1 MKAAA
6 PRHRS
11 CQVRSSTPSGR
22 QIWSFQLTK
31 TALTPAGET
40 TLPASAPAPKITA
53 SQDWKALVQPQ
64 LNIAWLPADAVFIRA
79 IQLPSGEPSEL
90 PAMVEFQL
98 EKLSPLPLNQIVWT
112 ALGVPH
118 PDGAQQTAV
127 VTVASR
133 TAVEE
138 FLDAEVASG
147 FTPDRLDLP
156 LLRWWGQLRPE
167 GSGIWIL
174 LEDAGDPAQGHSQ
187 GLAGWF
193 MDGVWREL
201 GLVRIPAGPEAA
213 AVLLQQLGQSAWAGE
228 MEGWMTS
235 IPPVHLAAT
244 PGQHEILDGPLGEW
258 SGHPVVPVS
267 RPEANRLATASAEA
281 LRAEPA
287 SSLIPT
293 EWATAQR
300 QKFIDRLW
308 MHGLGGLGMA
318 YVVFLFGF
326 LGLLN
331 FRKYQVDDLRSEV
344 SGMGINYT
352 NTLQLKAQV
361 AVLEEQVALRY
372 AALEAWQ
379 AVVKNLPS
387 NLTLTQLDFQK
398 GRTLQ
403 LSGTV
408 ETESISAVTQ
418 FNSDLIKS
426 QLDNQPL
433 FARVKPA
440 QINSKPGNTLAN
452 WSFDAEL
459 RRSDTP

>member
-1 MKAAA
+1 MKSAS

-11 CQVRSSTPSGR
+11 CQVRSTSPSGR
-22 QIWSFQLTK
+22 QVWTFQLTRN
-31 TALTPAGET
+31 ALTPAGET

-53 SQDWKALVQPQ
+53 SQDWKSLVQPQ
-64 LNIAWLPADAVFIRA
+64 LNIAWLPADSVFIRA
-79 IQLPSGEPSEL
+79 IQLPSGEPAEL

-98 EKLSPLPLNQIVWT
+98 EKISPLPLNQIVWT

-127 VTVASR
+127 VTVANR
-133 TAVEE
+133 AAVEE
-138 FLDAEVASG
+138 FLNAEVASG

-156 LLRWWGQLRPE
+156 LLRWWNQLRPE

-174 LEDAGDPAQGHSQ
+174 LEESGDQGHGL

-193 MDGVWREL
+193 IDGVWREL
-201 GLVRIPAGPEAA
+201 GLVRLPAGPEAA

-228 MEGWMTS
+228 MEGWMS
-235 IPPVHLAAT
+235 GIPPIHLSAT
-244 PGQHEILDGPLGEW
+244 PRQHEFLSAPLTEW
-258 SGHPVVPVS
+258 SGQPVLSLS
-267 RPEANRLATASAEA
+267 RPETTRLATASAEA
-281 LRAEPA
+281 LRGEPV
-287 SSLIPT
+287 SSLIPS
-293 EWATAQR
+293 EWASAQR

-308 MHGLGGLGMA
+308 MHGLSGLGMA

-440 QINSKPGNTLAN
+440 QINSKPGNTVAN

>member
-1 MKAAA
+1 MNSAA

-11 CQVRSSTPSGR
+11 CQVRSSGHSGR
-22 QIWSFQLTK
+22 QVWTFQLSKNT
-31 TALTPAGET
+31 LTPAGET
-40 TLPASAPAPKITA
+40 ILPTSAPAPKITA

-64 LNIAWLPADAVFIRA
+64 LNIAWLPADSVFIRA

-98 EKLSPLPLNQIVWT
+98 EKISPLPLNQVVWT

-118 PDGAQQTAV
+118 PDGTQQTAV
-127 VTVASR
+127 VTVANR
-133 TAVEE
+133 AAVEE
-138 FLDAEVASG
+138 FLNAEVASG

-156 LLRWWGQLRPE
+156 LLRWWSQLRPD

-174 LEDAGDPAQGHSQ
+174 LEESDPSGQSL
-187 GLAGWF
+187 GLAGWCV
-193 MDGVWREL
+193 DGIWREL
-201 GLVRIPAGPEAA
+201 GLVRLPAGPDAA
-213 AVLLQQLGQSAWAGE
+213 AVLVQQLGQSAWAGE
-228 MEGWMTS
+228 MEGWMTG
-235 IPPVHLAAT
+235 IPPIHLSAT
-244 PGQHEILDGPLGEW
+244 SGQHEILNAPLVEW
-258 SGHPVVPVS
+258 SGHPVVLFS
-267 RPEANRLATASAEA
+267 RPEATRLATASVEA

-287 SSLIPT
+287 SSLIPA
-293 EWATAQR
+293 EWASAQR
-300 QKFIDRLW
+300 QRFIDRLW
-308 MHGLGGLGMA
+308 MHGLSSLGMA